1 MIIFKLVCSN
11 FNSSDEH
18 VYLKYLIGQ
27 VGDLMLVKDHINMFG
42 LGGLSPLQGPNDE
55 YFGPRFFDVN
65 QLYSDTWRQLARE
78 AAKEV
83 QLLF

>member
-1 MIIFKLVCSN
+1 
-11 FNSSDEH
+11 
-18 VYLKYLIGQ
+18 
-27 VGDLMLVKDHINMFG
+27 MLVKDHINMFG

>member
-1 MIIFKLVCSN
+1 M
-11 FNSSDEH
+11 
-18 VYLKYLIGQ
+18 YLKYVTFPLIAQ

-42 LGGLSPLQGPNDE
+42 LGGQSPLQGPNDE

-65 QLYSDTWRQLARE
+65 QLYSDRWRHLARE

-83 QLLF
+83 